1 MKKRSF
7 LPLLGIIF
15 FVVLL
20 FLSAE
25 VSGAREMGI
34 FFSFVAGLITFG
46 TAYVL
51 YFGTFFYASKRQTAL
66 QIFRARWMRDVLMLS
81 GLIGAVLGITIM
93 STFAGSGSAEA
104 LGAGMSASLLAPLYG
119 LLGAIGFYFIEKH
132 LDMKKD
138 GEQMNSY
145 PVKSGINIRSMMSLV
160 ILIIMFI
167 FGILLLTS
175 AQMAFELFL
184 GLPMVYFVAAMIIA
198 SIYIF
203 DGKAVARALRVPFLR
218 SNVDPFP
225 PLKVVRGLKRI
236 VSLIG
241 LVAVS
246 VTPIVILA
254 TFGEEIMDMFIPL
267 GKTGVVL
274 FWSMFILLFLYLAE
288 GQLVQQGYYKTGEIH
303 YDDRFFV
310 VKFIVP
316 PFLILFFSM
325 WLVFLFY
332 IFT

>member
-15 FVVLL
+15 SIVLL
-20 FLSAE
+20 FMSAE
-25 VSGAREMGI
+25 VSGVREFGI
-34 FFSFVAGLITFG
+34 MLSVVTGLITFG

-51 YFGTFFYASKRQTAL
+51 YWGSFFNIGKTPTKLS
-66 QIFRARWMRDVLMLS
+66 IFRIRWMRDVLMLS
-81 GLIGAVLGITIM
+81 GLLGAVLGITIM
-93 STFAGSGSAEA
+93 SIFAGSAER
-104 LGAGMSASLLAPLYG
+104 LGAGLSASLLAPLYG
-119 LLGAIGFYFIEKH
+119 LFGAIGFYFIEKH
-132 LDMKKD
+132 LDEKKD
-138 GEQMNSY
+138 GEQLNSY
-145 PVKSGINIRSMMSLV
+145 IGKSGINIRSITSLV
-160 ILIIMFI
+160 IFVMLLF
-167 FGILLLTS
+167 FGMILFVPLQY
-175 AQMAFELFL
+175 AAELFL
-184 GLPMVYFVAAMIIA
+184 GMPIVYFVAAMIIA

-203 DGKAVARALRVPFLR
+203 DGKTVARALRVPFLR
-218 SNVDPFP
+218 SNVDPLP
-225 PLKVVRGLKRI
+225 LLKVIRGLKRI
-236 VSLIG
+236 VSLLG

-254 TFGEEIMDMFIPL
+254 TFGGEEMTEKLFIPL

-274 FWSMFILLFLYLAE
+274 FWSIFILLFLYLAE

-332 IFT
+332 TFL

>member
-1 MKKRSF
+1 MKKLSF
-7 LPLLGIIF
+7 LSLLGIIF

-93 STFAGSGSAEA
+93 STATVSIEA
-104 LGAGMSASLLAPLYG
+104 LGTGMSASLLAPLYG

-184 GLPMVYFVAAMIIA
+184 GLPMVYFVAAVLIA

-203 DGKAVARALRVPFLR
+203 DGKTVAQALRVPFLR
-218 SNVDPFP
+218 SNVDPLP

-241 LVAVS
+241 IVAVS
-246 VTPIVILA
+246 VTPIVIMA
-254 TFGEEIMDMFIPL
+254 TFGREEITEKLFIPL
-267 GKTGVVL
+267 GETGAML
-274 FWSMFILLFLYLAE
+274 FWSMFILFFLYLAE

-303 YDDRFFV
+303 YDDRFFL
-310 VKFIVP
+310 VKFVLP
-316 PFLILFFSM
+316 SFLILFFSM